1 MQGREIDSLQIEMIN
16 LKNVF
21 LNFKL
26 EMEPIIELKRT
37 IQKQVMRYTS
47 LAFLALMGMVLGINE
62 VGLA

>member
-1 MQGREIDSLQIEMIN
+1 
-16 LKNVF
+16 
-21 LNFKL
+21 
-26 EMEPIIELKRT
+26 MEPIIELKRT